1 MYTCSNWSVN
11 PLKNQS
17 QLLPIS
23 QVITKE
29 QQLVCPSQGAP
40 AQRDLPVG
48 IRADAVQSAGTM
60 ALALKQV
67 VYSTL
72 CLTTAHVEPVF
83 TVHYI

>member
-1 MYTCSNWSVN
+1 M
-11 PLKNQS
+11 
-17 QLLPIS
+17 
-23 QVITKE
+23 
-29 QQLVCPSQGAP
+29 CPSQGAP

-67 VYSTL
+67 AYTTL
-72 CLTTAHVEPVF
+72 YLTATHVEPVF